1 MRRWLLLAC
10 MIAPAASAAVPADY
24 AQVIPIVTTG
34 DSAAWQIE
42 LAASVYAG
50 SIDPNLRDLAVFNAD
65 GEAVPMKIQP
75 VEYVDSTTEQ
85 RFDVAVLALPRDP
98 GNAVANDLGLIVERD
113 ANGRLR
119 RIETQTVTDPQPF
132 PETREWLLD
141 LGDSDR
147 SIDRLELDWSE
158 PDQGVVARFQ
168 LSGSKDLQGWQSL
181 NDDATV
187 VDLQQD
193 GARIKRRSISLSATG
208 LRYLR
213 LRRLDAGVALAGLR
227 VEASRTRRISGIAPL
242 HWIEAETLDHLG
254 ELKSNPRMHLYTLPY
269 AIPVSD
275 VRIDLAN
282 DNGLAAIDVLSPLDT
297 PNAPTRWLPR
307 AHLVAYRLVQNGERI
322 DNDAITLSPGSRLRT
337 LRLDSATALT
347 TPPGLAVGYRPARL
361 VFLAEG
367 KSPFVIAVGSATARY
382 PDTPVDAALASLR
395 THYGKDWQ
403 PPTATL
409 GAAQAS
415 AGEQA
420 LRAPPV
426 PRDWKRWLLWVVLIG
441 AALVVGGIALN
452 LLRDHGQG
460 SAEDRQQP
468 PKE

>member
-1 MRRWLLLAC
+1 MKRFLLLIC
-10 MIAPAASAAVPADY
+10 MATTAASAAAPSDY
-24 AQVIPIVTTG
+24 AQVIPIETSG
-34 DSAAWQIE
+34 DSAAWQID
-42 LAASVYAG
+42 LDASVYAG
-50 SIDPNLRDLAVFNAD
+50 SVDPSLRDVAVFNAA
-65 GEAVPMKIQP
+65 GEAVAMKIQP

-147 SIDRLELDWSE
+147 GIDRLELDWSE

-181 NDDATV
+181 NADATV

-193 GARIKRRSISLSATG
+193 GARIERRSISLPATG

-213 LRRLDAGVALAGLR
+213 LRRLDAGVALVGLR
-227 VEASRTRRISGIAPL
+227 VEAIRTRRISGIAPL
-242 HWIEAETLDHLG
+242 HWVEAETQDHLG

-297 PNAPTRWLPR
+297 ANAPTRWLPR

-347 TPPGLAVGYRPARL
+347 TPPGLSVGYRPARL

-367 KSPFVIAVGSATARY
+367 RGPFVLAVGSATARHVG
-382 PDTPVDAALASLR
+382 TPIDAALASLR
-395 THYGKDWQ
+395 MRYGQDWQ
-403 PPTATL
+403 PSPAQL
-409 GAAQAS
+409 GVARAS

-420 LRAPPV
+420 LLAPTPA
-426 PRDWKRWLLWVVLIG
+426 RDWKRWLLWLVLI
-441 AALVVGGIALN
+441 AAAAVVGGIALS
-452 LLRDHGQG
+452 LLRNQSEGG
-460 SAEDRQQP
+460 AEDRQQP
-468 PKE
+468 PEK